1 MNIIYNICTRIKS
14 LITKTATMGTNELTK
29 TDTIMQK
36 IQLVKGEFTPFEAS
50 NIIMSLLDEKIN
62 FHQRQKIQK
71 WEENHESNSDELNDR
86 ITQLEK
92 EKQATKA
99 FISIAIEGK
108 AKLKINGTL
117 EITIVDNQ

>member
-1 MNIIYNICTRIKS
+1 MNIKYNICTRIKS
-14 LITKTATMGTNELTK
+14 LITNTATMGTNELTK
-29 TDTIMQK
+29 TDKIMQK

-50 NIIMSLLDEKIN
+50 NIIMSLIDQKIN

-86 ITQLEK
+86 ITQLEN
-92 EKQATKA
+92 EKQAAKE
-99 FISIAIEGK
+99 FISNAINGK
-108 AKLKINGTL
+108 TKLKINGTL

>member
-1 MNIIYNICTRIKS
+1 MNIIYNICTEIKS
-14 LITKTATMGTNELTK
+14 LITKTATMATNELTK
-29 TDTIMQK
+29 TDKIMQK

-50 NIIMSLLDEKIN
+50 NIIMSLIDQKIN

-86 ITQLEK
+86 ITQLEN
-92 EKQATKA
+92 EKQAAKE
-99 FISIAIEGK
+99 FISNAINGK
-108 AKLKINGTL
+108 TKLKINGTL